1 LKSERLIDYLAS
13 AHWLPSYAFPQD
25 VLKLRTLQPGI
36 GERFRLERDAE
47 YAISEYAPGS
57 EIVVDG
63 IVLTSR
69 AVDLRSKE
77 MRLRWY
83 RACTNCN
90 QVQDGDDLKELGVS
104 CNYCGSKK
112 HRPEMFIE
120 PKGFLTLYKDAAP
133 AVKFSRLRPPASSR
147 VFLIEGAVASAF
159 EPHPEFSRT
168 TTGYCKAGR
177 LFRANSG
184 RERKHFALCRF
195 CGRALDKAG
204 DHETPWGSRCKG
216 SRVIVDLVCQFTTET
231 LQIRF
236 ETAPEV
242 TDRSFWT
249 SFTSAFVAAAADV
262 LSIPRSDLDA
272 TYRSQTEG
280 SLKGELVIY
289 DRVPGGAGYVFQVR
303 DKLRPVLL
311 KTLDRVANCANPN
324 CDLQSSCYTC
334 LRTYR
339 NQFEWEDLSRQI
351 VVDWLTTIF

>member
-1 LKSERLIDYLAS
+1 
-13 AHWLPSYAFPQD
+13 
-25 VLKLRTLQPGI
+25 
-36 GERFRLERDAE
+36 
-47 YAISEYAPGS
+47 
-57 EIVVDG
+57 
-63 IVLTSR
+63 
-69 AVDLRSKE
+69 
-77 MRLRWY
+77 
-83 RACTNCN
+83 
-90 QVQDGDDLKELGVS
+90 
-104 CNYCGSKK
+104 
-112 HRPEMFIE
+112 
-120 PKGFLTLYKDAAP
+120 
-133 AVKFSRLRPPASSR
+133 
-147 VFLIEGAVASAF
+147 
-159 EPHPEFSRT
+159 
-168 TTGYCKAGR
+168 
-177 LFRANSG
+177 
-184 RERKHFALCRF
+184 
-195 CGRALDKAG
+195 
-204 DHETPWGSRCKG
+204 
-216 SRVIVDLVCQFTTET
+216 VIVDLVCQFTTET

-303 DKLRPVLL
+303 DKLRQVLL

-351 VVDWLTTIF
+351 VVDWLSTIF